1 MSANSQKLPPDVIH
15 QAGQWVARMWS
26 DRWSEA
32 EQQACDSWRAADP
45 VHELAWRR
53 MLDVTGELFAVP
65 RDITHRALVE
75 QPRRRTA
82 LRSMGLLLAMGGLT
96 ALWRH
101 TGDAFDASD
110 HQQSSMRTGTGEV
123 RHAVLSDGTR
133 IALAADS
140 AVDVLM
146 SANRRLLVLRH
157 GQLYVETAQDK
168 RALPRPFEVLCDYGT
183 VRPLGTRFDVSQ
195 HAGQAQANVYQ
206 GAIIIT
212 PLLTPDQA
220 VTLQAGQGARFSAS
234 AILMRE
240 RASTTS
246 PDWIDGK
253 LVAQDMRLED
263 LLAELSRY
271 RSGVLR
277 CDEAIRDIRVT
288 GVFQL
293 HDSDR
298 SLANLA
304 EAMQLKLSYYTRY
317 LVVVS
322 KA

>member
-1 MSANSQKLPPDVIH
+1 MTANSQKLPPDVIH

-45 VHELAWRR
+45 THELAWRR

-75 QPRRRTA
+75 QPRRRAA

-96 ALWRH
+96 TLWRH
-101 TGDAFDASD
+101 TDDANDR
-110 HQQSSMRTGTGEV
+110 QQLSMHTGTAEV
-123 RHAVLSDGTR
+123 RHEVLHDGTR

-146 SANRRLLVLRH
+146 SANRRLLILRH
-157 GQLYVETAQDK
+157 GQVYIETAK
-168 RALPRPFEVLCDYGT
+168 EARALPRPFEVLCDYGT

-206 GAIIIT
+206 GAVIIT
-212 PLLTPDQA
+212 PLLAPEQA
-220 VTLQAGQGARFSAS
+220 MTLQAGQGASFSTS
-234 AILMRE
+234 TILLRE
-240 RASTTS
+240 RVGSAN
-246 PDWIDGK
+246 PDWIDGR
-253 LVAQDMRLED
+253 LVAQDMRLAD

-271 RSGVLR
+271 RRGVLH
-277 CDEAIRDIRVT
+277 CDEAIRDVRVT

-298 SLANLA
+298 ALTNLA